1 MGMKFSSF
9 YEVITKI
16 DGVSHVKVVSEDDSL
31 QEIHILASTSRA
43 PKQIVRDI
51 ESALLAVFDYRID
64 RKIISVAQIDLG
76 ESKGIKRIKLDAISF
91 ETGDNNIDCSVKLNY
106 EGEEY
111 CSNKTAIKTA
121 LNRKK
126 VVAKAT
132 IAAVEKILG
141 QSYVFDIQD
150 VIISTSR
157 DTTFVSVVVNMVINE
172 NEETMVGAAV
182 VKNDINEA
190 VAKATLD
197 AVNRRIQTKFD

>member
-1 MGMKFSSF
+1 MKFSSF
-9 YEVITKI
+9 NEVITKI
-16 DGVSHVKVVSEDDSL
+16 DGVTHVKIVSEDDNL
-31 QEIHILASTSRA
+31 QEIHILANTLRA

-76 ESKGIKRIKLDAISF
+76 ESKGIKRIKLDGIAF
-91 ETGDNNIDCSVKLNY
+91 ETGDSNIECNVKLNY

-111 CSNKTAIKTA
+111 SSNKTAIKTA
-121 LNRKK
+121 LNRRK

-132 IAAVEKILG
+132 ISAVEKILG

-150 VIISTSR
+150 VIVNTSR
-157 DTTFVSVVVNMVINE
+157 DITFVSVVVNMVINE

-197 AVNRRIQTKFD
+197 AVNRRIQTKMD

>member
-1 MGMKFSSF
+1 MF
-9 YEVITKI
+9 
-16 DGVSHVKVVSEDDSL
+16 H
-31 QEIHILASTSRA
+31 
-43 PKQIVRDI
+43 
-51 ESALLAVFDYRID
+51 SA
-64 RKIISVAQIDLG
+64 
-76 ESKGIKRIKLDAISF
+76 KGK
-91 ETGDNNIDCSVKLNY
+91 
-106 EGEEY
+106 
-111 CSNKTAIKTA
+111 
-121 LNRKK
+121 RKK

-197 AVNRRIQTKFD
+197 AVNRKIQTKID

>member
-1 MGMKFSSF
+1 VNLCEVVGMKFSSF

-16 DGVSHVKVVSEDDSL
+16 DGVSHVKIVSEDDNL

-91 ETGDNNIDCSVKLNY
+91 ETGDINIDCSVKLNY

-111 CSNKTAIKTA
+111 
-121 LNRKK
+121 L
-126 VVAKAT
+126 
-132 IAAVEKILG
+132 
-141 QSYVFDIQD
+141 Y
-150 VIISTSR
+150 
-157 DTTFVSVVVNMVINE
+157 SVWP
-172 NEETMVGAAV
+172 EETDPSSELDSLIDRIGLPVTAV
-182 VKNDINEA
+182 RAYRGEEMIKEI
-190 VAKATLD
+190 TLQIRG
-197 AVNRRIQTKFD
+197 NK

>member
-1 MGMKFSSF
+1 MKFSSF

-16 DGVSHVKVVSEDDSL
+16 DGVSHVKIVSEDDNL

-76 ESKGIKRIKLDAISF
+76 ESKGIKRIKLDGISF

-197 AVNRRIQTKFD
+197 AVNRRIQTKMD